1 MLAIYNWGTID
12 SMNRMF
18 GGGDRPSF
26 IQSAGPMSSDYDA
39 NSKGLEPS
47 VWNLDADGVKI
58 YEAQFEVNRQAR
70 TAGPDDVM
78 LMDGR
83 EHDKARQRL
92 LKQLRQQAS
101 VNCTSLSL

>member
-1 MLAIYNWGTID
+1 MLAIYSWGTID

-26 IQSAGPMSSDYDA
+26 IQSVGPMSSDYDA

-58 YEAQFEVNRQAR
+58 CEAGFEFNRQAR

-83 EHDKARQRL
+83 EHDKAWQRL
-92 LKQLRQQAS
+92 LKQRRQQAS